1 MPKLNA
7 KNERIKRRYFIYLK
21 EANRMSEAAIDGAAR
36 ALHHFETYTG
46 FKDFKTFY
54 QQQAIDFKRHLEKQ
68 TGLRSGK
75 KLSKATLNSELK
87 ALKRFFHWLAGR
99 PGFKSRFAYSDAEY
113 FNLSHKDARVATAR
127 RTKPCPTLDQVRH
140 VLAQM
145 PYGTDIEKRDR
156 ALVAFVALTGA
167 RDGAVASLK
176 LKHVDPMQG
185 VVRHDAREVATKNSK
200 TFDTYFFPVGE
211 DIHQI
216 VVEWIEH
223 LQTNLLWGHDD
234 PLFSAT
240 NVRVDKDGRLAA
252 LGLKRQNW
260 STTEPIRRVFRA
272 AFELAG
278 LPYYRPHSFRDMLV
292 HYGEKICKTPEE
304 FKAWS
309 QNLGHE
315 RVLTT
320 FMSYGEVPSRRQGEL
335 ILGLKTT

>member
-36 ALHHFETYTG
+36 ALDHFETYTG

-54 QQQAIDFKRHLEKQ
+54 QQQAIDFKHHLEKQ

-87 ALKRFFHWLAGR
+87 ALKRFFHWLAGQ

-127 RTKPCPTLDQVRH
+127 RSKPCPTLDQVRH

-176 LKHVDPMQG
+176 LKHVDPSLT
-185 VVRHDAREVATKNSK
+185 RPA
-200 TFDTYFFPVGE
+200 
-211 DIHQI
+211 
-216 VVEWIEH
+216 WIEAD
-223 LQTNLLWGHDD
+223 LDKIFTEGLFAD
-234 PLFSAT
+234 FSALWLVIHASRFGAPDASPSDCPLERWRERGRIDGSPAT
-240 NVRVDKDGRLAA
+240 ARSRPRPTRPNVT
-252 LGLKRQNW
+252 
-260 STTEPIRRVFRA
+260 S
-272 AFELAG
+272 
-278 LPYYRPHSFRDMLV
+278 
-292 HYGEKICKTPEE
+292 
-304 FKAWS
+304 
-309 QNLGHE
+309 
-315 RVLTT
+315 
-320 FMSYGEVPSRRQGEL
+320 
-335 ILGLKTT
+335 